1 MHKFRRISFNICH
14 VSFSSFFSSIFYQKL
29 LKTCQILA
37 NYSCLAPSKFTDF
50 LKIGK
55 GNVPIKFF
63 EHRIL
68 MSLFFLFSLVNLRAQ
83 FRIKSFYVFFLLL
96 LHFGWQIM
104 VPMQSHY
111 IEVVQG
117 AIFMEQNMIFGL
129 ILDRL
134 AILKK
139 KLGGL

>member
-1 MHKFRRISFNICH
+1 MILFVKIALFMHKFRRISFNICH

-68 MSLFFLFSLVNLRAQ
+68 MSLFLFFPRELKSLVQNKIILCFFSYCSTLAG
-83 FRIKSFYVFFLLL
+83 KSWCYSTGVASVRLEPGFNFVNRN
-96 LHFGWQIM
+96 
-104 VPMQSHY
+104 
-111 IEVVQG
+111 QG
-117 AIFMEQNMIFGL
+117 PIFV
-129 ILDRL
+129 
-134 AILKK
+134 
-139 KLGGL
+139 